1 MNIFE
6 IKDLAFGYRKD
17 FVLKKLTFDVFEGE
31 FLSITGPN
39 GTGKSTLLRLMS
51 GFMKPSEGFVK
62 FMGQKLYSFNQ
73 SELARK
79 LAFVLQDSF
88 INFPYTVR
96 EIVSMGRFPFL
107 GTFQNESK
115 DDKYIIN
122 IAMEKTG
129 ISNLAERPVTE
140 LSGGER
146 QRVMIAKALAQKP
159 AVLIL
164 DEPTSSLDINYQIDI
179 LDTIK
184 LLNRE
189 EHVTVI
195 MVAHDLNLA
204 CQYSDRLLLLS
215 KGSIYASG
223 PPCDVIT
230 EENIYNVF
238 SLHVNIDKESYG
250 NFPRVSLLSKIIYT
264 RMS

>member
-6 IKDLAFGYRKD
+6 INEVTFGYRKD
-17 FVLKKLTFDVFEGE
+17 LILKKLTFHISEGE

-39 GTGKSTLLRLMS
+39 GTGKSTLLRIMS
-51 GFMKPSEGFVK
+51 GFLKPSEGSVT
-62 FMGQKLYSFNQ
+62 FMGHNLDTFDQ
-73 SELARK
+73 SELAK
-79 LAFVLQDSF
+79 HMAFVLQDSF

-96 EIVSMGRFPFL
+96 EIVNMGRFPFL

-115 DDKYIIN
+115 DDKN
-122 IAMEKTG
+122 IVNTAMEKTG
-129 ISNLAERPVTE
+129 ILNMSERPVTE

-159 AVLIL
+159 SVLIL

-184 LLNRE
+184 LLNRD
-189 EHVTVI
+189 EHITVI
-195 MVAHDLNLA
+195 MVAHDINLA

-215 KGSIYASG
+215 KGSVYASG
-223 PPCDVIT
+223 SPSDVIT

-238 SLHVNIDKESYG
+238 SLHVNIDKEPSRG
-250 NFPRVSLLSKIIYT
+250 FPRISLLSKIIL
-264 RMS
+264 

>member
-6 IKDLAFGYRKD
+6 IKEMTFGYRKD
-17 FVLKKLTFDVFEGE
+17 LILKKLTFDISEGE
-31 FLSITGPN
+31 FLSVTGPN

-51 GFMKPSEGFVK
+51 GFLKPSEGSVK
-62 FMGQKLYSFNQ
+62 FMGQKLDSVNQ

-115 DDKYIIN
+115 DDKNIIN

-129 ISNLAERPVTE
+129 VFNLAERPVTE

-146 QRVMIAKALAQKP
+146 QRVMIARALAQTP
-159 AVLIL
+159 SVLIL

-184 LLNRE
+184 LLNRD
-189 EHVTVI
+189 EHITII

-223 PPCDVIT
+223 QPCDVIT

-238 SLHVNIDKESYG
+238 SLHVNIDKEPSRG
-250 NFPRVSLLSKIIYT
+250 FPRISLLSKII
-264 RMS
+264 

>member
-6 IKDLAFGYRKD
+6 IKEMTFGYRKD
-17 FVLKKLTFDVFEGE
+17 LILKKLTFQVSEGE

-51 GFMKPSEGFVK
+51 GFLKPSEGSVM
-62 FMGQKLYSFNQ
+62 FMGQNLITFNQ
-73 SELARK
+73 SEFAK
-79 LAFVLQDSF
+79 HVAFVLQDSF
-88 INFPYTVR
+88 VNFPYTVR
-96 EIVSMGRFPFL
+96 EIVTMGRFPFI

-115 DDKYIIN
+115 YDKNIVN

-129 ISNLAERPVTE
+129 ILNLSERPVTE

-146 QRVMIAKALAQKP
+146 QRVMIAKALAQTP

-164 DEPTSSLDINYQIDI
+164 DEPTSSLDINYQVDI
-179 LDTIK
+179 LDVIK
-184 LLNRE
+184 LLNKD
-189 EHVTVI
+189 EHLTVI

-223 PPCDVIT
+223 PPSDVIT

-238 SLHVNIDKESYG
+238 SLHVNIDKEPSRR
-250 NFPRVSLLSKIIYT
+250 FPRISLLSKII
-264 RMS
+264 

>member
-6 IKDLAFGYRKD
+6 IKDVTFGYRQD
-17 FVLKKLTFDVFEGE
+17 LILKKLTFQVSEGE
-31 FLSITGPN
+31 FVSITGPN

-51 GFMKPSEGFVK
+51 GFLKPSEGSVM
-62 FMGQKLYSFNQ
+62 FMGKKFDTFNQ
-73 SELARK
+73 SSLAQH

-115 DDKYIIN
+115 DDKNIIN

-129 ISNLAERPVTE
+129 VLNMSERPVTE

-159 AVLIL
+159 DVLIL

-179 LDTIK
+179 LDVIK
-184 LLNRE
+184 LLNRDE
-189 EHVTVI
+189 NLTVI

-223 PPCDVIT
+223 PPSDVIT

-238 SLHVNIDKESYG
+238 SLYVNIDKEPSRG
-250 NFPRVSLLSKIIYT
+250 FPRISLLSKIIL
-264 RMS
+264 

>member
-6 IKDLAFGYRKD
+6 IKEMTFGYRKD
-17 FVLKKLTFDVFEGE
+17 LILKKLTFDISEGE
-31 FLSITGPN
+31 FLSVTGPN

-51 GFMKPSEGFVK
+51 GFLKPSEGSVK
-62 FMGQKLYSFNQ
+62 FMGQKLDSVNQ

-115 DDKYIIN
+115 DDKNIIN

-129 ISNLAERPVTE
+129 VFNLAERPVTE

-146 QRVMIAKALAQKP
+146 QRVMIARALAQTP
-159 AVLIL
+159 SVLIL

-184 LLNRE
+184 LLNRD
-189 EHVTVI
+189 EHITII

-215 KGSIYASG
+215 KGSVYASG
-223 PPCDVIT
+223 TPCDVIT

-238 SLHVNIDKESYG
+238 SLHVNIDKEPSRG
-250 NFPRVSLLSKIIYT
+250 FPRISLLSKII
-264 RMS
+264 